1 MKHISF
7 LLFLC
12 IPLLMSAQQGVM
24 SAGGNASGEGGSV
37 SYSFGQVFYRIGTG
51 AGVSVAEGVQ
61 QPFEI
66 SVVTS
71 IAEDDIK
78 LLFSAYPNPVRD
90 MLFLTTNNYETKG
103 LQWQLYDF
111 NGKLLKKGS
120 IKDAQT
126 AISMFGLDPA
136 VYLLRI
142 IDEHRVLKTF
152 RILKNS

>member
-12 IPLLMSAQQGVM
+12 IPLLMSAQQGIM
-24 SAGGNASGEGGSV
+24 SAGGNASGECGSV
-37 SYSFGQVFYRIGTG
+37 SYSFGQVFYRLGTG
-51 AGVSVAEGVQ
+51 AGASVAEGVQ

-66 SVVTS
+66 WVVTS

-90 MLFLTTNNYETKG
+90 MLFLTTDNYEAAD
-103 LQWQLYDF
+103 LRWQLYDF
-111 NGKLLKKGS
+111 KGKLLQNGRIS
-120 IKDAQT
+120 EAQT

-152 RILKNS
+152 RIIKNS